1 MGVSVFTLTAL
12 SFDRYAAIVRPV
24 QSFAHGPRSKLA
36 VVTSLGFIWV
46 LSLTL
51 ATPALI
57 FAELKVA
64 LIPVKHVTNEDEI
77 EMKNITICYPFPER
91 VGPDYPKIVVLAR
104 FLIHYFI
111 PLIIIGTLYAIM
123 ARHLL
128 QRYFNYSRL
137 KSPN

>member
-36 VVTSLGFIWV
+36 VVTSLGFIWI

-51 ATPALI
+51 ASPDLI

-64 LIPVKHVTNEDEI
+64 LIPVKHFMNGVGI
-77 EMKNITICYPFPER
+77 LEMKNITICYPFPER

-128 QRYFNYSRL
+128 QRYFN
-137 KSPN
+137 N